1 MKSLTTDKAYNDL
14 KIKYDH
20 LYNDHVNLTTELRNR
35 ETEIMSLLHE
45 MEDCKKEIH
54 RLVMRNSDIVLENAG
69 IIRAY
74 NTVVKM
80 LMEYGVTRN
89 EIAKL
94 LRSNQSISGRIKQ
107 TGKIIEY
114 DFTKGRT
121 LKHSK

>member
-1 MKSLTTDKAYNDL
+1 MKW
-14 KIKYDH
+14 KIA
-20 LYNDHVNLTTELRNR
+20 
-35 ETEIMSLLHE
+35 
-45 MEDCKKEIH
+45 KKEIH
-54 RLVMRNSDIVLENAG
+54 RLVMRNSDIVLENAE

-107 TGKIIEY
+107 TGKVIEY

-121 LKHSK
+121 LKYSK